1 MAMVLKPKRR
11 ETTGAPT
18 ADDLAV
24 GELAI
29 NLADGTLYSKNSSNT
44 VIQLKSFEADLFSMP
59 DALDLGGLTSH
70 TDARDLGAIS

>member
-1 MAMVLKPKRR
+1 MMIVKPKRR

-44 VIQLKSFEADLFSMP
+44 VIQLKSVEADLFSIP
-59 DALDLGGLTSH
+59 ESLDLGGLTSQ
-70 TDARDLGAIS
+70 TDTRDLGALS

>member
-1 MAMVLKPKRR
+1 MTMVLKPKRS

-29 NLADGTLYSKNSSNT
+29 NLADGTLYSKNSSNA
-44 VIQLKSFEADLFSMP
+44 VVQLKSFEADLFSIP
-59 DALDLGGLTSH
+59 DSVDLGTLSTGTAS
-70 TDARDLGAIS
+70 RDLGNLS